1 MCRFLTYSGPLTL
14 MRPLIFSTENSLVEQ
29 SKYSKKRV
37 RPVNGDGFGVGWY
50 PDFDDPEPGTFL
62 SIEPAWSNL
71 NLAHISSKIRTQ
83 NFFAHVRDASVGMP
97 VSEANCHP
105 FQYGRFLWMHN
116 GRLDQFTR
124 FKRLLINQ
132 LSDKAY
138 AMINGTTDSEHA
150 FALFLDEISFD
161 DTADAVEM
169 ERAMIA
175 TIRRLMYLRK
185 ASGAITNSFINFA
198 VTNGQTTI
206 VTRFVTRRG
215 ARPASLFCIKGS
227 LEVRQG
233 GRCEFGL
240 SRDDSQN
247 ALVVASE
254 PLTQNEE
261 IWTQVENN
269 HIVIVHPDR
278 RLEIRRIPLP
288 YQGEL
293 SLRKE
298 MLQQQRVKALA
309 S

>member
-105 FQYGRFLWMHN
+105 FQYGCFLWMHN

-175 TIRRLMYLRK
+175 TIQRLDVSPQSLWSNHQFLHQFCGDQRSDNSRYTLRHT
-185 ASGAITNSFINFA
+185 AWSTACFA
-198 VTNGQTTI
+198 V
-206 VTRFVTRRG
+206 
-215 ARPASLFCIKGS
+215 LH
-227 LEVRQG
+227 QG
-233 GRCEFGL
+233 IAGG
-240 SRDDSQN
+240 
-247 ALVVASE
+247 
-254 PLTQNEE
+254 
-261 IWTQVENN
+261 
-269 HIVIVHPDR
+269 
-278 RLEIRRIPLP
+278 
-288 YQGEL
+288 
-293 SLRKE
+293 
-298 MLQQQRVKALA
+298 
-309 S
+309 